1 MLKKSS
7 NTFRLF
13 LLFFVAI
20 VFFPDTNLFAA
31 KKQRNW
37 RFGFSRF
44 INTVEYSYKTKRRSG
59 DGGEI
64 DTSVEHVNKGVVYS
78 TAVSLE
84 YLFGKRK
91 KSTWFGLQFDKG
103 LSTGNR
109 HFSFVEENS
118 YNGGKTKIGDIH
130 QKIFMDYLMGFNF
143 FFPDAT
149 DEKINF
155 SLGFLNGQIS
165 INHKYKNGGERDDT
179 STDSWI
185 GLNKTQTSTLTI
197 PLKITKVGVEFI
209 METGGLRLDILLAS
223 KKYFGINDL
232 MINNSDNLG
241 NINNSTEPQTE
252 IVALKGGLSLSI
264 FRRF

>member
-1 MLKKSS
+1 M
-7 NTFRLF
+7 
-13 LLFFVAI
+13 
-20 VFFPDTNLFAA
+20 
-31 KKQRNW
+31 
-37 RFGFSRF
+37 
-44 INTVEYSYKTKRRSG
+44 
-59 DGGEI
+59 
-64 DTSVEHVNKGVVYS
+64 
-78 TAVSLE
+78 
-84 YLFGKRK
+84 
-91 KSTWFGLQFDKG
+91 
-103 LSTGNR
+103 STGNR

-130 QKIFMDYLMGFNF
+130 QKLFMDYLMGFNF

>member
-44 INTVEYSYKTKRRSG
+44 INTVEYSYKTKRRSS

-109 HFSFVEENS
+109 YFSFVE
-118 YNGGKTKIGDIH
+118 
-130 QKIFMDYLMGFNF
+130 
-143 FFPDAT
+143 
-149 DEKINF
+149 
-155 SLGFLNGQIS
+155 
-165 INHKYKNGGERDDT
+165 
-179 STDSWI
+179 
-185 GLNKTQTSTLTI
+185 
-197 PLKITKVGVEFI
+197 
-209 METGGLRLDILLAS
+209 
-223 KKYFGINDL
+223 
-232 MINNSDNLG
+232 
-241 NINNSTEPQTE
+241 
-252 IVALKGGLSLSI
+252 
-264 FRRF
+264 

>member
-1 MLKKSS
+1 M
-7 NTFRLF
+7 
-13 LLFFVAI
+13 
-20 VFFPDTNLFAA
+20 
-31 KKQRNW
+31 

-44 INTVEYSYKTKRRSG
+44 INTVEYSYKTKRRSS

-109 HFSFVEENS
+109 YFSFVEENS

-130 QKIFMDYLMGFNF
+130 QKLFMDYLMGFNF

-165 INHKYKNGGERDDT
+165 INHKYKNGGYTDDT
-179 STDSWI
+179 SNTK
-185 GLNKTQTSTLTI
+185 NKMTQLEDQYLEKIIWENILPSTK
-197 PLKITKVGVEFI
+197 KI
-209 METGGLRLDILLAS
+209 
-223 KKYFGINDL
+223 IN
-232 MINNSDNLG
+232 
-241 NINNSTEPQTE
+241 E
-252 IVALKGGLSLSI
+252 
-264 FRRF
+264 